1 MHKIDGL
8 KSSQKTHNYFNNTPN
23 YIDNISIW
31 IKGVFFYC
39 TSVGGKNE
47 NRNGKF
53 EFDIS

>member
-31 IKGVFFYC
+31 IKGVFFMSEC
-39 TSVGGKNE
+39 SSL
-47 NRNGKF
+47 F
-53 EFDIS
+53 ALQ